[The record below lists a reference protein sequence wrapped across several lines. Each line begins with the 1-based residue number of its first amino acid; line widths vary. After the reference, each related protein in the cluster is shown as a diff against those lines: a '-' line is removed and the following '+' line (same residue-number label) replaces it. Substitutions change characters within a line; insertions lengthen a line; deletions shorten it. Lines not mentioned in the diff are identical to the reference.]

1 MKCWIN
7 SFYDKLKNNFS
18 IYNKIEENLFFERV
32 VNGLDIKIKVMI
44 VEKILILS
52 VRLIVL
58 IMLAGILYVL
68 WKAIPNVLVG
78 SLAIGAVLAILTQDK
93 TKI

>member
-1 MKCWIN
+1 
-7 SFYDKLKNNFS
+7 
-18 IYNKIEENLFFERV
+18 
-32 VNGLDIKIKVMI
+32 MI
-44 VEKILILS
+44 VEKILILL

-58 IMLAGILYVL
+58 IMLVGILYVL
-68 WKAIPNVLVG
+68 WKALPSILVG

>member
-1 MKCWIN
+1 
-7 SFYDKLKNNFS
+7 
-18 IYNKIEENLFFERV
+18 
-32 VNGLDIKIKVMI
+32 MI